1 MAETE
6 VKTTK
11 KKTTTKKAEAPVV
24 EEKVNA
30 APAGPSTEDLIA
42 IIQGL
47 SREIEELKKGK
58 DSTPAPTASTV
69 GLEDILAKLSD
80 RKSDRE
86 VTIVH
91 NFQNFSGLVTPIR
104 LSNLSIDFAGV
115 GEQRILSWQQFEE
128 CVSKYRKLFDKRIIL
143 LAAEHADIAEKYNIT
158 CVDEGFKVLTNK
170 DLSNLNKLSLNAL
183 EEYVNSLR
191 PEDKET
197 VYSYWLGKCYTK
209 EAGYYDR
216 AKVELLN
223 RLSGDRMENMLAYMN
238 GDYLREE
245 KK

>member
-47 SREIEELKKGK
+47 SREIEELKKGR
-58 DSTPAPTASTV
+58 DTTPAPAST
-69 GLEDILAKLSD
+69 GLEDILAKLTD

-86 VTIVH
+86 VVIVH
-91 NFQNFSGLVTPIR
+91 NFQNHSGLVTPIR
-104 LSNLSIDFAGV
+104 LSNLSIDFVGV

-128 CVSKYRKLFDKRIIL
+128 CVSKYRKLFNKRILL
-143 LAAEHADIAEKYNIT
+143 LAAEHADIAEKYNIP
-158 CVDEGFKVLTNK
+158 CVDTEFKILTNK
-170 DLSNLNKLSLNAL
+170 ELSNLNKLTLNEL
-183 EEYVNSLR
+183 ETYINSLR

-197 VYSYWLGKCYTK
+197 VYSYWMGKCYTK

-223 RLSGDRMENMLAYMN
+223 RLSGERMENMLAYMN

>member
-47 SREIEELKKGK
+47 SREIEELKKGR
-58 DSTPAPTASTV
+58 DTTPAPAAT

-91 NFQNFSGLVTPIR
+91 NFQNHSGLVTPIR
-104 LSNLSIDFAGV
+104 LSNLSIDFVGV

-128 CVSKYRKLFDKRIIL
+128 CVSKYRRLFERRILL
-143 LAAEHADIAEKYNIT
+143 LAAEHTDIAEKYNIP
-158 CVDEGFKVLTNK
+158 CVDTEFKVLTNK
-170 DLSNLNKLSLNAL
+170 DLSNLHKLSLKAL
-183 EEYVNSLR
+183 EDYINSLR

-197 VYSYWLGKCYTK
+197 VYSYWMGKCYTK